1 MLCRIGFIEHSTVRE
16 IMAKKSK
23 LSGKAASKASGEEET
38 LESATEL
45 KMPTPGGGIIDFYYL
60 FGGLGILL
68 SIMMIIYLLLHY
80 VFNSL

>member
-1 MLCRIGFIEHSTVRE
+1 VKK

-23 LSGKAASKASGEEET
+23 SSGKATSKVSAEEET
-38 LESATEL
+38 LESATEM

-68 SIMMIIYLLLHY
+68 SIMMVIYLLLHS
-80 VFNSL
+80 VFKSL